1 MAVTEKA
8 TERVPETRRRRPPIL
23 WVFLAGAIALF
34 LLGGTGG
41 SYQGKL
47 SQVQKNDNAAYLP
60 GSAESTKVDKETQQF
75 DPIQTI
81 PGFLI
86 YQRTSGLTQ
95 EDIAKIN
102 SDIQKLRGLDGV
114 AGDQVTG
121 PQLSKDQTVA
131 SVTVPLIAKNGD
143 KEVDGEQLSKVEK
156 QIIAIGKSGN
166 PAGLVVHSAG
176 AGGLIVAFID
186 SFQGID
192 GKLIAIAGLVV
203 IVLLLLVYRSP
214 VLWVFPLFS
223 AGLASGCPR

>member
-86 YQRTSGLTQ
+86 YQRTSGAHPGGYRQ
-95 EDIAKIN
+95 D
-102 SDIQKLRGLDGV
+102 QLRHPE
-114 AGDQVTG
+114 A
-121 PQLSKDQTVA
+121 
-131 SVTVPLIAKNGD
+131 
-143 KEVDGEQLSKVEK
+143 
-156 QIIAIGKSGN
+156 
-166 PAGLVVHSAG
+166 
-176 AGGLIVAFID
+176 
-186 SFQGID
+186 
-192 GKLIAIAGLVV
+192 
-203 IVLLLLVYRSP
+203 
-214 VLWVFPLFS
+214 
-223 AGLASGCPR
+223 PRARRCCR